1 MTSLLV
7 VCKKELADHLG
18 SKRFLLLFAL
28 ILGLSFFSAYYAV
41 DSVKDQ
47 GSAAFIDIFNSSSSS
62 ISFVYM
68 MFMFGPLV
76 GLVLSFDAINRERIS
91 GTLSVLLSQPLFRD
105 SIINGKFLAGVG
117 ALSLVAVSTVGMMT
131 GIAIPMLGFGPTP
144 DQIVRIMFFTL
155 ITILYL
161 SVWLAIGILF
171 STVTKKTTT
180 AMIASVSTWF
190 VSVMLMTAIAS
201 LVANLII
208 PTYSMS
214 GGYGYSR
221 SGENITVHVGDK
233 VMTGDEARDFMERL
247 GEQSN
252 LQRSLCMISPS
263 LLYQEAVLSILDDD
277 SLRYRDFVFDY
288 DFNPPET
295 DMLTNWPHMVTLA
308 AVLIACFALSYIIFL
323 RQEIRVGN

>member
-1 MTSLLV
+1 MASLLV
-7 VCKKELADHLG
+7 VCKKELSDHLG

-41 DSVKDQ
+41 DNVKNQ
-47 GSAAFIDIFNSSSSS
+47 SSAVFIDIFSSSSS

-68 MFMFGPLV
+68 MFMFGPLI
-76 GLVLSFDAINRERIS
+76 GLALGFDAINRERTS
-91 GTLSVLLSQPLFRD
+91 GSLSVLLSQPLFRD

-180 AMIASVSTWF
+180 AVLASVSTWF
-190 VSVMLMTAIAS
+190 FSVMLMATIAS
-201 LVANLII
+201 MLANLII
-208 PTYSMS
+208 PTYSMY
-214 GGYGYSR
+214 GGYGMSR
-221 SGENITVHVGDK
+221 SGNNVTVNVGDQI
-233 VMTGDEARDFMERL
+233 MTGDEAQDFIKRL
-247 GEQSN
+247 EQKNN
-252 LQRSLCMISPS
+252 LQNTLCMISPS
-263 LLYQEAVLSILDDD
+263 LLYQESALSILDDV
-277 SLRYRDFVFDY
+277 SVRFSTGFLLDY
-288 DFNPPET
+288 DFTTPES
-295 DMLTNWPHMVTLA
+295 DMLANWPHMTTLA